1 MYCVLLVALTT
12 TKLIPPTAAVCPGRS
27 LGILALP
34 PFTRHNI
41 DPAVVLDTHAS
52 STGPSPGRNMTSL
65 GPWITG
71 APTKMK

>member
-12 TKLIPPTAAVCPGRS
+12 TKVIPPATAVCPGKS
-27 LGILALP
+27 PANNALL

-41 DPAVVLDTHAS
+41 VPAVVLCIHVS

-65 GPWITG
+65 GP
-71 APTKMK
+71 